1 MKKNLIIY
9 GILALYLLFNVF
21 VIVPNRSEMNLY
33 NELINPL
40 MWIVMCVVAI
50 FLGKDSGLRVRSGVN
65 KTQSLLIVLIIY
77 IILYFLSG
85 LIFGFERTPYSK
97 DILSVLLNL
106 WSFGSI
112 IILQEYVRLQLVKNE
127 NKKMYSL
134 ILTTLVFFV
143 LNLNYSNFLDN
154 FTDFKTIFIYV
165 SSVLLPAIAESAI
178 LTYLVYTSGVKA
190 SIIYRL
196 FVTIPPFLI
205 PIVPSLDWFVT
216 AVVGVVLPLAVY
228 IYINY
233 VNVVK
238 NERLS
243 RGERKRYSPVVYIP
257 VFALIA
263 VFAAFVMGLFKYQP
277 VAVLSGSMS
286 PTFNRGDAVIINKL
300 TKQEK
305 NELKKGDIIQFISG
319 TKYVVHRIYKV
330 TNDEY
335 GNKAFITKGDHN
347 NAPDSDQVSLD
358 NVIGKVSF
366 SVPLIGYPSVWLTGV
381 IS

>member
-9 GILALYLLFNVF
+9 GILALYLLFNIF
-21 VIVPNRSEMNLY
+21 VIIPNRSEMNLY

-127 NKKMYSL
+127 NKKMYNL
-134 ILTTLVFFV
+134 VLTTLVFFV

-154 FTDFKTIFIYV
+154 FTDFKTIFIYA

-178 LTYLVYTSGVKA
+178 LTYLIYTSGVKS

-300 TKQEK
+300 SKQEK

-319 TKYVVHRIYKV
+319 TRYVVHRIYKV

-347 NAPDSDQVSLD
+347 NAPDSDMVSLD

>member
-40 MWIVMCVVAI
+40 MWIVICAVAI

-178 LTYLVYTSGVKA
+178 LTYLIYTSGVKA

-347 NAPDSDQVSLD
+347 NAPDSDKVSLD

-366 SVPLIGYPSVWLTGV
+366 SIPLIGYPSVWLTGV

>member
-127 NKKMYSL
+127 NKKMYNL
-134 ILTTLVFFV
+134 VLTTLVFFV

-154 FTDFKTIFIYV
+154 FTDFKTIFIYA
-165 SSVLLPAIAESAI
+165 SSVLLPAIAESAV
-178 LTYLVYTSGVKA
+178 LTYLIYTSGVKA

-257 VFALIA
+257 VFVLIA

-319 TKYVVHRIYKV
+319 TRYVVHRIYKV

-347 NAPDSDQVSLD
+347 NAPDSDMVSLD

>member
-40 MWIVMCVVAI
+40 MWIVICVVAI

-127 NKKMYSL
+127 NKKMYNL
-134 ILTTLVFFV
+134 VLTTLVFFV

-154 FTDFKTIFIYV
+154 FTDFKTIFIYA
-165 SSVLLPAIAESAI
+165 SSVLLPAIAESAV
-178 LTYLVYTSGVKA
+178 LTYLIYTSGVKA

-300 TKQEK
+300 SKQEK

-319 TKYVVHRIYKV
+319 TRYVVHRIYKV

-347 NAPDSDQVSLD
+347 NAPDSDMVSLD

>member
-40 MWIVMCVVAI
+40 MWIVICVVAI

-127 NKKMYSL
+127 NKKMYNL
-134 ILTTLVFFV
+134 VLTTLVFFV

-165 SSVLLPAIAESAI
+165 SSVLLPAIAESAV

>member
-9 GILALYLLFNVF
+9 GILALYLLFNIF
-21 VIVPNRSEMNLY
+21 VIIPNRSEMNLY

-319 TKYVVHRIYKV
+319 TRYVVHRIYKV

>member
-127 NKKMYSL
+127 NKKMYNL
-134 ILTTLVFFV
+134 VLTTLVFFV

-154 FTDFKTIFIYV
+154 FTDFKTIFIYA
-165 SSVLLPAIAESAI
+165 SSVLLPAIAESAV
-178 LTYLVYTSGVKA
+178 LTYLIYTSGVKA

-347 NAPDSDQVSLD
+347 NAPDSDMVSLD

>member
-216 AVVGVVLPLAVY
+216 AVVGVVLPLGVY

-319 TKYVVHRIYKV
+319 TRYVVHRIYKV

>member
-40 MWIVMCVVAI
+40 MWIVICVVAI

-154 FTDFKTIFIYV
+154 FTDFKTIFIYA
-165 SSVLLPAIAESAI
+165 SSVLLPAIAESAV

>member
-40 MWIVMCVVAI
+40 MWIVICVVAI

-77 IILYFLSG
+77 ILLYFLSG

-127 NKKMYSL
+127 NKKMYNL
-134 ILTTLVFFV
+134 VLTTLVFFV

-154 FTDFKTIFIYV
+154 FTDFKTIFIYA
-165 SSVLLPAIAESAI
+165 SSVLLPAIAESAV
-178 LTYLVYTSGVKA
+178 LTYLIYTSGVKA

-300 TKQEK
+300 SKQEK

-319 TKYVVHRIYKV
+319 TRYVVHRIYKV

-347 NAPDSDQVSLD
+347 NAPDSDMVSLD

>member
-21 VIVPNRSEMNLY
+21 VIVPNRSEMSLY

-40 MWIVMCVVAI
+40 MWIVICAVAI

-319 TKYVVHRIYKV
+319 TRYVVHRIYKV

>member
-154 FTDFKTIFIYV
+154 FTDFKTIFIYA
-165 SSVLLPAIAESAI
+165 SSVLLPAIAESAV
-178 LTYLVYTSGVKA
+178 LTYLIYTSGVKS

-319 TKYVVHRIYKV
+319 TRYVVHRIYKV

>member
-9 GILALYLLFNVF
+9 GILALYLLFNIF
-21 VIVPNRSEMNLY
+21 VIIPNRSEMNLY

-154 FTDFKTIFIYV
+154 FTDFKTIFIYA
-165 SSVLLPAIAESAI
+165 SSVLLPAIAESAV
-178 LTYLVYTSGVKA
+178 LTYLIYTSGVKA

-216 AVVGVVLPLAVY
+216 AVVGVVLPLGVY

-257 VFALIA
+257 VFVLIA
-263 VFAAFVMGLFKYQP
+263 IFAAFVMGLFKYQP

-319 TKYVVHRIYKV
+319 TRYVVHRIYKV

-347 NAPDSDQVSLD
+347 NAPDSDMVSLD

>member
-40 MWIVMCVVAI
+40 MWIVICVVAI

-127 NKKMYSL
+127 NKKMYNL
-134 ILTTLVFFV
+134 VLTTLVFFV

-154 FTDFKTIFIYV
+154 FTDFKTIFIYA
-165 SSVLLPAIAESAI
+165 SSVLLPAIAESAV

-216 AVVGVVLPLAVY
+216 AVVGVVLPLGVY

-257 VFALIA
+257 VFVLIA
-263 VFAAFVMGLFKYQP
+263 IFAAFVMGLFKYQP

-319 TKYVVHRIYKV
+319 TRYVVHRIYKV

-347 NAPDSDQVSLD
+347 NAPDSDMVSLD

>member
-9 GILALYLLFNVF
+9 GILALYLLFNIF
-21 VIVPNRSEMNLY
+21 VIIPNRSEMNLY

-300 TKQEK
+300 SKQEK

-319 TKYVVHRIYKV
+319 TRYVVHRIYKV

-347 NAPDSDQVSLD
+347 NAPDSDMVSLD

>member
-127 NKKMYSL
+127 NKKMYNL
-134 ILTTLVFFV
+134 VLTTLVFFV

-319 TKYVVHRIYKV
+319 TRYVVHRIYKV

>member
-9 GILALYLLFNVF
+9 GILALYLLFNIF
-21 VIVPNRSEMNLY
+21 VIIPNRSEMNLY

-330 TNDEY
+330 TNYEY

>member
-40 MWIVMCVVAI
+40 MWIVICVVAI

-154 FTDFKTIFIYV
+154 FTDFKTIFIYA

-178 LTYLVYTSGVKA
+178 LTYLVYTSGVKS

-263 VFAAFVMGLFKYQP
+263 VFAAFVIGLFKYQP

-300 TKQEK
+300 SKQEK

-319 TKYVVHRIYKV
+319 TRYVVHRIYKV

-347 NAPDSDQVSLD
+347 NAPDSDMVSLD

>member
-40 MWIVMCVVAI
+40 MWIVICVVAI

-112 IILQEYVRLQLVKNE
+112 IILQEYVRLQLVKNG

-257 VFALIA
+257 VFVLIA
-263 VFAAFVMGLFKYQP
+263 IFAAFVMGLFKYQP

-319 TKYVVHRIYKV
+319 TRYVVHRIYKV

-347 NAPDSDQVSLD
+347 NAPDSDMVSLD

>member
-154 FTDFKTIFIYV
+154 FTDFKTIFIYA
-165 SSVLLPAIAESAI
+165 SSVLLPAIAESAV
-178 LTYLVYTSGVKA
+178 LTYLIYTSGVKA

-300 TKQEK
+300 SKQEK

-319 TKYVVHRIYKV
+319 TRYVVHRIYKV

-347 NAPDSDQVSLD
+347 NAPDSDMVSLD

>member
-21 VIVPNRSEMNLY
+21 VIVPNRSEMSLY

-40 MWIVMCVVAI
+40 MWIVICVVAI

-319 TKYVVHRIYKV
+319 TRYVVHRIYKV

-347 NAPDSDQVSLD
+347 NAPDSDMVSLD

>member
-21 VIVPNRSEMNLY
+21 VIVPNRSEMSLY

-40 MWIVMCVVAI
+40 MWIVICAVAI

-178 LTYLVYTSGVKA
+178 LTYLIYTSGVKA

-347 NAPDSDQVSLD
+347 NAPDSDKVSLD

-366 SVPLIGYPSVWLTGV
+366 SIPLIGYPSVWLTGV

>member
-9 GILALYLLFNVF
+9 GILALYLLFNIF
-21 VIVPNRSEMNLY
+21 VIIPNRSEMNLY

-40 MWIVMCVVAI
+40 MWIVICVVAI

-127 NKKMYSL
+127 NKKMYNL
-134 ILTTLVFFV
+134 VLTTLVFFV

-154 FTDFKTIFIYV
+154 FTDFKTIFIYA
-165 SSVLLPAIAESAI
+165 SSVLLPAIAESAV
-178 LTYLVYTSGVKA
+178 LTYLIYTSGVKS

-205 PIVPSLDWFVT
+205 PIVPSFDWFVT
-216 AVVGVVLPLAVY
+216 AVVGVVLPLGVY

-319 TKYVVHRIYKV
+319 TRYVVHRIYKV

-347 NAPDSDQVSLD
+347 NAPDSDMVSLD

>member
-9 GILALYLLFNVF
+9 GILALYLLFNIF
-21 VIVPNRSEMNLY
+21 VIIPNRSGMNLY

-40 MWIVMCVVAI
+40 MWIVICVVAI

-154 FTDFKTIFIYV
+154 FTDFKTIFIYA
-165 SSVLLPAIAESAI
+165 SSVLLPAIAESAV
-178 LTYLVYTSGVKA
+178 LTYLIYTSGVKA

-216 AVVGVVLPLAVY
+216 AVVGVVLPLGVY

-319 TKYVVHRIYKV
+319 TRYVVHRIYKV

>member
-9 GILALYLLFNVF
+9 GILALYLLFNIF
-21 VIVPNRSEMNLY
+21 VIIPNRSGMNLY

-40 MWIVMCVVAI
+40 MWIVICVVAI

-154 FTDFKTIFIYV
+154 FTDFKTIFIYA

-319 TKYVVHRIYKV
+319 TRYVVHRIYKV

>member
-40 MWIVMCVVAI
+40 MWIVICVVAI

-112 IILQEYVRLQLVKNE
+112 IILQEYIRLQLVKNE
-127 NKKMYSL
+127 NKKMYNL
-134 ILTTLVFFV
+134 VLTTLVFFV

-154 FTDFKTIFIYV
+154 FTDFKTIFIYA
-165 SSVLLPAIAESAI
+165 SSVLLPAIAESAV
-178 LTYLVYTSGVKA
+178 LTYLIYTSGVKS

-205 PIVPSLDWFVT
+205 PIVPSFDWFVT
-216 AVVGVVLPLAVY
+216 AVVGVVLPLGVY

-300 TKQEK
+300 SKQEK

-319 TKYVVHRIYKV
+319 TRYVVHRIYKV

-347 NAPDSDQVSLD
+347 NAPDSDMVSLD

>member
-127 NKKMYSL
+127 NKKMYNL
-134 ILTTLVFFV
+134 VLTTLVFFV

-154 FTDFKTIFIYV
+154 FIDFKTIFIYA
-165 SSVLLPAIAESAI
+165 SSVLLPAIAESAV
-178 LTYLVYTSGVKA
+178 LTYLIYTSGVKS

-205 PIVPSLDWFVT
+205 PIVPSFDWFVT
-216 AVVGVVLPLAVY
+216 AVVGVVLPLGVY

-300 TKQEK
+300 SKQEK

-319 TKYVVHRIYKV
+319 TRYVVHRIYKV

-347 NAPDSDQVSLD
+347 NAPDSDMVSLD

>member
-21 VIVPNRSEMNLY
+21 VIVPNRSEMSLY

-40 MWIVMCVVAI
+40 MWIVICAVAI

-178 LTYLVYTSGVKA
+178 LTYLIYTSGVKA

-319 TKYVVHRIYKV
+319 TKYVVHRIYRV

-347 NAPDSDQVSLD
+347 NAPDSDKVSLD

-366 SVPLIGYPSVWLTGV
+366 SIPLIGYPSVWLTGV

>member
-165 SSVLLPAIAESAI
+165 SSVLLPAIAESAV
-178 LTYLVYTSGVKA
+178 LTYLIYTSGVKA

-300 TKQEK
+300 SKQEK

-319 TKYVVHRIYKV
+319 TRYVVHRIYKV

-347 NAPDSDQVSLD
+347 NAPDSDMVSLD

>member
-21 VIVPNRSEMNLY
+21 VIVPNRSEMSLY

-40 MWIVMCVVAI
+40 MWIVICAVAI

-127 NKKMYSL
+127 NKKMYNL
-134 ILTTLVFFV
+134 VLTTLVFFV

-154 FTDFKTIFIYV
+154 FTDFKTIFIYA
-165 SSVLLPAIAESAI
+165 SSVLLPAIAESAV
-178 LTYLVYTSGVKA
+178 LTYLIYTSGVKS

-216 AVVGVVLPLAVY
+216 AVVGVVLPLGVY

>member
-40 MWIVMCVVAI
+40 MWIVICVVAI

-127 NKKMYSL
+127 NKKMYNL
-134 ILTTLVFFV
+134 VLTTLVFFV

-154 FTDFKTIFIYV
+154 FTDFKTIFIYA
-165 SSVLLPAIAESAI
+165 SSVLLPAIAESAV
-178 LTYLVYTSGVKA
+178 LTYLIYTSGVKS

-216 AVVGVVLPLAVY
+216 AVVGVVLPLGVY

-319 TKYVVHRIYKV
+319 TRYVVHRIYKV

-347 NAPDSDQVSLD
+347 NAPDSDMVSLD

>member
-9 GILALYLLFNVF
+9 GILALYLLFNIF
-21 VIVPNRSEMNLY
+21 VIIPNRSEMNLY

-300 TKQEK
+300 SKQEK

-319 TKYVVHRIYKV
+319 TRYVVHRIYKV

>member
-40 MWIVMCVVAI
+40 MWIVICVVAI

-112 IILQEYVRLQLVKNE
+112 IILQEYVRLQLVKNG
-127 NKKMYSL
+127 NKKMYNL
-134 ILTTLVFFV
+134 VLTTLVFFV

-154 FTDFKTIFIYV
+154 FTDFKTIFIYA

-319 TKYVVHRIYKV
+319 TRYVVHRIYKV

>member
-9 GILALYLLFNVF
+9 GILALYLLFNIF
-21 VIVPNRSEMNLY
+21 VIIPNRSEMNLY

-165 SSVLLPAIAESAI
+165 SSVLLPAIAESAV
-178 LTYLVYTSGVKA
+178 LTYLIYTSGVKA

-319 TKYVVHRIYKV
+319 TRYVVHRIYKV

>member
-1 MKKNLIIY
+1 M
-9 GILALYLLFNVF
+9 
-21 VIVPNRSEMNLY
+21 
-33 NELINPL
+33 
-40 MWIVMCVVAI
+40 
-50 FLGKDSGLRVRSGVN
+50 
-65 KTQSLLIVLIIY
+65 
-77 IILYFLSG
+77 
-85 LIFGFERTPYSK
+85 
-97 DILSVLLNL
+97 
-106 WSFGSI
+106 
-112 IILQEYVRLQLVKNE
+112 
-127 NKKMYSL
+127 
-134 ILTTLVFFV
+134 
-143 LNLNYSNFLDN
+143 NLNYSNFLDN
-154 FTDFKTIFIYV
+154 FTDFKTIFIYA
-165 SSVLLPAIAESAI
+165 SSVLLPAIAESAV
-178 LTYLVYTSGVKA
+178 LTYLIYTSGVKA

-263 VFAAFVMGLFKYQP
+263 IFAAFVMGLFKYQP

-319 TKYVVHRIYKV
+319 TRYVVHRIYKV

-347 NAPDSDQVSLD
+347 NAPDSDMVSLD

>member
-9 GILALYLLFNVF
+9 DILALYLLFNIF
-21 VIVPNRSEMNLY
+21 VIIPNRSEMNLY

-50 FLGKDSGLRVRSGVN
+50 FLGKDSGPRVRSGVN

-154 FTDFKTIFIYV
+154 FTDFKTIFIYA
-165 SSVLLPAIAESAI
+165 SSVLLPAIAESAV
-178 LTYLVYTSGVKA
+178 LTYLIYTSGVKA

-319 TKYVVHRIYKV
+319 TRYVVHRIYKV

-347 NAPDSDQVSLD
+347 IAPDSDQVSLD

>member
-21 VIVPNRSEMNLY
+21 VIVPNRSEMSLY

-40 MWIVMCVVAI
+40 MWIVICAVAI

-165 SSVLLPAIAESAI
+165 SSVLLPAIAESAV

>member
-9 GILALYLLFNVF
+9 GILALYLLFNIF
-21 VIVPNRSEMNLY
+21 VIIPNRSGMNLY

-40 MWIVMCVVAI
+40 MWIVICVVAI

-154 FTDFKTIFIYV
+154 FTDFKTIFIYA
-165 SSVLLPAIAESAI
+165 SSVLLPAIAESAV
-178 LTYLVYTSGVKA
+178 LTYLIYTSGVKA

-300 TKQEK
+300 SKQEK

-319 TKYVVHRIYKV
+319 TRYVVHRIYKV

-347 NAPDSDQVSLD
+347 NAPDSDMVSLD

>member
-127 NKKMYSL
+127 NKKMYNL
-134 ILTTLVFFV
+134 VLTTLVFFV

-154 FTDFKTIFIYV
+154 FTDFKTIFIYA
-165 SSVLLPAIAESAI
+165 SSVLLPAIAESAV
-178 LTYLVYTSGVKA
+178 LTYLIYTSGVKS

-205 PIVPSLDWFVT
+205 PIIPSFDWFVT
-216 AVVGVVLPLAVY
+216 AVVGVVLPLGVY

-263 VFAAFVMGLFKYQP
+263 VFAAFVIGLFKYQP

-300 TKQEK
+300 SKQEK

-319 TKYVVHRIYKV
+319 TRYVVHRIYKV

-347 NAPDSDQVSLD
+347 NAPDSDMVSLD